1 MTVAFGVDALHLP
14 AEEFAMRRGVMELID
29 SDIVMNH
36 LMEDGILNELL
47 GHIKTGVDAED
58 KMVIGPRTEEPFA
71 MFDEGEFAEESAGI
85 GEFNRDRRQGTAEK
99 AGIELIKTGLD
110 VINRGDQG
118 DLRFDI

>member
-14 AEEFAMRRGVMELID
+14 AEELAVGGGVMELVDGDVIMD
-29 SDIVMNH
+29 H
-36 LMEDGILNELL
+36 LMEDGILDELF
-47 GHIKTGVDAED
+47 GQVKTGIDTED

-71 MFDEGEFAEESAGI
+71 MFDEGEFAEERAGI
-85 GEFNRDRRQGTAEK
+85 GEFNRDRRQGPAEK